1 MLTTEEIRQFMEE
14 DNVSQKKQ
22 FARKGQEYYDGDHD
36 IRHYRMFYYNEDG
49 NLVED
54 KTRSNAKI
62 SHPFFTELVD
72 QAVQYILSGA
82 DGFVKTD
89 EPVRDSNL
97 APKKEIH
104 KTYSILLS
112 MLTLSEKHQKD
123 LMARGLT
130 L

>member
-62 SHPFFTELVD
+62 SHPC
-72 QAVQYILSGA
+72 
-82 DGFVKTD
+82 
-89 EPVRDSNL
+89 
-97 APKKEIH
+97 
-104 KTYSILLS
+104 
-112 MLTLSEKHQKD
+112 
-123 LMARGLT
+123 
-130 L
+130 

>member
-54 KTRSNAKI
+54 KTRKNIASVLYRAGGP
-62 SHPFFTELVD
+62 SS
-72 QAVQYILSGA
+72 AV
-82 DGFVKTD
+82 
-89 EPVRDSNL
+89 
-97 APKKEIH
+97 
-104 KTYSILLS
+104 YSFWC
-112 MLTLSEKHQKD
+112 
-123 LMARGLT
+123 
-130 L
+130 

>member
-54 KTRSNAKI
+54 KTRSNAKYRI
-62 SHPFFTELVD
+62 RSLQSWWTKQCSIFFLV
-72 QAVQYILSGA
+72 L
-82 DGFVKTD
+82 
-89 EPVRDSNL
+89 
-97 APKKEIH
+97 
-104 KTYSILLS
+104 
-112 MLTLSEKHQKD
+112 MD
-123 LMARGLT
+123 L
-130 L
+130 